1 MEMDGHSGASPGGRS
16 GVRGFMLSC
25 FARRGNHRSS
35 SSVMVVRGTTIAF
48 LLAKGKYGPLEEAM
62 EPAAPLVREEDNA
75 FDVLR
80 LILALLVVQ
89 THASLIG
96 GFKGPDFLGVL
107 TKNQMSG
114 GTLGVLGF
122 FGISGFL
129 VTRSYVARGAVR
141 AFVSSRLLRILPALY
156 FALFLAAFVIAPIL
170 AHLNPQAGPWHLSE
184 ALGYLSGNLAVK
196 HKAWNVGSVLS
207 GMPYSGSLNGALW
220 SLFPEVLCYGVV
232 LVLGLLGCFSARRW
246 SVVLL
251 GAMTLVIHLVLV
263 MQPETQD
270 LTLVPTFLRLTG
282 MAPFVASFL
291 VGSSLYLYR
300 KEAGLGGPGA
310 LLWCVIAAVL
320 LKFGGWRLFAPV
332 VLPMALLNTAYA
344 FTLRLPLDL
353 SYGIYVLHFPTQ
365 QLLAAFTL
373 QRVGE
378 MPFFLLSAAL
388 TAVLACVSWFCIE
401 RPALALKG
409 RW

>member
-1 MEMDGHSGASPGGRS
+1 
-16 GVRGFMLSC
+16 
-25 FARRGNHRSS
+25 
-35 SSVMVVRGTTIAF
+35 
-48 LLAKGKYGPLEEAM
+48 LA
-62 EPAAPLVREEDNA
+62 REEDNA

-89 THASLIG
+89 THAAFVG
-96 GFKGPDFLGVL
+96 GFRGPDFFGAL
-107 TKNQMSG
+107 TKNQMQG

-129 VTRSYVARGAVR
+129 VTRSFVSRRAVR

-156 FALFLAAFVIAPIL
+156 FSLLLAGFLIAPLL
-170 AHLNPQAGPWHLSE
+170 AYLNPQAGPWHLSE
-184 ALGYLSGNLAVK
+184 ALGYLFGNMAVK
-196 HKAWNVGSVLS
+196 HRIWSVGSVLS
-207 GMPYSGSLNGALW
+207 GMPYAGSLNGALW

-251 GAMTLVIHLVLV
+251 GAMTLVIHLLLV
-263 MQPETQD
+263 FQPETQD
-270 LTLVPTFLRLTG
+270 LTLVPTFFRLTG
-282 MAPFVASFL
+282 LAPFVASFL

-310 LLWCVIAAVL
+310 LLWCVIAAAL

-332 VLPMALLNTAYA
+332 VLPLALLNTAYA
-344 FTLRLPLDL
+344 FTLRLPVDL

-365 QLLAAFTL
+365 QLLVAFAL
-373 QRVGE
+373 QRAGE
-378 MPFFLLSAAL
+378 TPFFLLSAAV
-388 TAVLACVSWFCIE
+388 TAALACVSWFCIE

-409 RW
+409 RL